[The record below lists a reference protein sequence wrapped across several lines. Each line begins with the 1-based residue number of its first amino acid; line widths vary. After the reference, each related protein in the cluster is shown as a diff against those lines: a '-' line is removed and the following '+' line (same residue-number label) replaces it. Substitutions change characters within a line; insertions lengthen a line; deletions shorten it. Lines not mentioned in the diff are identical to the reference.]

1 MRDAHQSLLA
11 TRFRTYDL
19 LQVAKPTNEYM
30 KDLFSLEMWGGAT
43 FDVAYRFLNESPWI
57 RLQKLRKEIPDIMFQ
72 MLFRASNG
80 VGYTNYPDNVIK
92 EFLKENP
99 TYICEEHTIEPT
111 EKQDGFFIA
120 KLIKK

>member
-1 MRDAHQSLLA
+1 MRDAHQSLLT

-19 LQVAKPTNEYM
+19 VNIAQPTNDYM

-57 RLQKLRKEIPDIMFQ
+57 RLQKLRERIPNIMFQ

-80 VGYTNYPDNVIK
+80 VGYKSYPDNVIEK
-92 EFLKENP
+92 FLKESARSRYR
-99 TYICEEHTIEPT
+99 YI
-111 EKQDGFFIA
+111 
-120 KLIKK
+120 